1 MNPQFSHRQ
10 KFSFI
15 FSLSLLFLSNSVL
28 QATSAK
34 LETYIVHVHH
44 PDTKTSESF
53 STSAHKEAWYKS
65 FLPANILNSGEPR
78 LIYSYHNVINAF
90 AVRLTEEELAE
101 VECKPGFLQ
110 AYPDRVVPL
119 LTTHTHEFLGL
130 HQHETGLW
138 TDSKFGK
145 GVIVGVLDTGI
156 APDHPSFR
164 DNGLI
169 PSPPA
174 KWKGRCEFGGSVC
187 NNKLIGARKFVRGL
201 NAMKQNSAATLQGPP
216 DDVEGHGTHTA
227 STAAGMFV
235 ANVSIEEQAKGTAAG
250 MAPYAHIAVYRVC
263 REDGCAV
270 SDILAG
276 MDTAAAD
283 GVDIIS
289 LSLGGVSQ
297 PFYADRLAI
306 GAFGA
311 TAKGITVVCSAGNTG
326 PSPATLSNE
335 APWIM
340 TVGASTL
347 DRKIRTTVTL
357 GDGAQFYGESIYQP
371 KGFLPIPI
379 PLAYPG
385 SRSSNAAVCAPGSL
399 SILDV
404 IGKVVVCDVGKLNRV
419 QKGEVV
425 KKAGGVGM
433 ILTNTKAQGDTT
445 FPDVHVLPASY
456 VSYSDGLA
464 IKSYIKSTLTPVA
477 SISFNNTVIGSAV
490 LAPEVAYFSSRGPNQ
505 ADPNIL
511 KPDII
516 GPGVNILA
524 AWPFDIGS
532 PGVKYNIISGTSMAA
547 PHLSGIAALLVS
559 QHPDWSPAAIKS
571 AIMTTAT
578 ATTNMDTPI
587 PDEQL
592 KPADLFAAGA
602 GHVNPTS
609 ANDPGLI
616 YDVTTDDYI
625 PYLCGL
631 RYSDTQVSAIAG
643 RTVKCSN
650 IVSISGAEL
659 NYPSFMVILDVRRSV
674 TVTRTVTNVGEPGST
689 YEVKVKAPKGT
700 KVIVEP
706 EKLYFSKVKEKAQ
719 YAVTFTSEGYGRGGY
734 SEGYLRWISSDN
746 KRVVNSPI
754 MVKDSRST
762 QSM

>member
-187 NNKLIGARKFVRGL
+187 NNKLIGAR
-201 NAMKQNSAATLQGPP
+201 N
-216 DDVEGHGTHTA
+216 
-227 STAAGMFV
+227 
-235 ANVSIEEQAKGTAAG
+235 
-250 MAPYAHIAVYRVC
+250 
-263 REDGCAV
+263 
-270 SDILAG
+270 
-276 MDTAAAD
+276 
-283 GVDIIS
+283 
-289 LSLGGVSQ
+289 
-297 PFYADRLAI
+297 
-306 GAFGA
+306 
-311 TAKGITVVCSAGNTG
+311 
-326 PSPATLSNE
+326 
-335 APWIM
+335 
-340 TVGASTL
+340 TL

-532 PGVKYNIISGTSMAA
+532 PG
-547 PHLSGIAALLVS
+547 
-559 QHPDWSPAAIKS
+559 HPDWSPAAIKS